1 MDELMMH
8 YVQNVCVP
16 LYKDFLQTG
25 VDKVSHQRT
34 VVSADSL
41 NAFTVH
47 LLMCVCT
54 GGEIEACVPLL
65 VDQQVWV
72 VHLRK

>member
-1 MDELMMH
+1 M
-8 YVQNVCVP
+8 YVPV
-16 LYKDFLQTG
+16 YEYSLQTG
-25 VDKVSHQRT
+25 ADKVRHQGA

-47 LLMCVCT
+47 LLMCVWT
-54 GGEIEACVPLL
+54 GGKIQACVALL

-72 VHLRK
+72 VHLWR